1 VTVFVVL
8 SALVFWAGVFAVY
21 FVSQG
26 TSPLEYLFG
35 QLEPLPDDLNQWR
48 ARTDESG
55 LVREERLLLPANES
69 GGSTFVCQV
78 RYRNPLSG
86 EIVRVEPEQR
96 VKRRRVR
103 SSSR

>member
-1 VTVFVVL
+1 MTVFVVL

-26 TSPLEYLFG
+26 TSPLEYLLG
-35 QLEPLPDDLNQWR
+35 QLEPLPEDLAQWT
-48 ARTDESG
+48 ARVDETG
-55 LVREERLLLPANES
+55 LVREERLMLPSRRPNS
-69 GGSTFVCQV
+69 PVLVRQI
-78 RYRNPLSG
+78 RYRDPTTR